1 MKKAD
6 KFIVHADRESV
17 YSVFMDP
24 MKLGPC
30 FPGCKKV
37 KQLSPTKYETLVEVK
52 VQFVPI
58 KIQGIGELKESIEN
72 EKIVVEM
79 KGKPVSL
86 AGSFTNTLTANLKT
100 IEPNQTLVEYEM
112 DFEMTGKL
120 ASIGELLMKGSSNK
134 QSEEFMKN
142 VQELFQHT

>member
-1 MKKAD
+1 MKKTD
-6 KFIVHADRESV
+6 TFVIHANRESV

-24 MKLGPC
+24 IKLGGC
-30 FPGCKKV
+30 IPGCKEV
-37 KQLSPTKYETLVEVK
+37 KPISPTKYEALVEVK

-86 AGSFTNTLTANLKT
+86 AGSFTNTLTAKLKT
-100 IEPNQTLVEYEM
+100 LEPNKTLVEYEM
-112 DFEMTGKL
+112 DYEIEGKL
-120 ASIGELLMKGSSNK
+120 ASIGELLMKGSSKKN
-134 QSEEFMKN
+134 SEEFVRN

>member
-1 MKKAD
+1 MKKANQ
-6 KFIVHADRESV
+6 FIVHADRESV

-30 FPGCKKV
+30 FPGCKEV

-58 KIQGIGELKESIEN
+58 KIQGVGELKESIEN

-100 IEPNQTLVEYEM
+100 VEPDKTLVEYEM
-112 DFEMTGKL
+112 DFELTGKL
-120 ASIGELLMKGSSNK
+120 AKVGEVLMKGSSNK

-142 VQELFQHT
+142 VQELFQNM

>member
-1 MKKAD
+1 MKKVD
-6 KFIVHADRESV
+6 TFVVNADRATV
-17 YSVFMDP
+17 YKVFMDP

-30 FPGCKKV
+30 FPGCKEV
-37 KQLSPTKYETLVEVK
+37 KQLSPTTYETLVEVK

-58 KIQGIGELKESIEN
+58 KILGVGELKESIEN
-72 EKIVVEM
+72 ERIVVEM

-100 IEPNQTLVEYEM
+100 IEPNKTLVEYEM

-120 ASIGELLMKGSSNK
+120 ASIGELLMKGSKNK
-134 QSEEFMKN
+134 QSAEFMKN
-142 VQELFQHT
+142 VQELF

>member
-6 KFIVHADRESV
+6 QFVVNADRQSV

-30 FPGCKKV
+30 FPGCKEV

-58 KIQGIGELKESIEN
+58 KIQGVGELKETIEN
-72 EKIVVEM
+72 ERIVVEM

-86 AGSFTNTLTANLKT
+86 AGSFTNTLTANLKS
-100 IEPNQTLVEYEM
+100 IEPNKTLVEYEM

-120 ASIGELLMKGSSNK
+120 ASIGELLMKGSKNK
-134 QSEEFMKN
+134 QSAEFMKN

>member
-6 KFIVHADRESV
+6 QFIVHADRERV

-24 MKLGPC
+24 MKLGRC
-30 FPGCKKV
+30 FPGCKEV

-58 KIQGIGELKESIEN
+58 KIQGVGELKETIEN

-86 AGSFTNTLTANLKT
+86 AGSFTNTLIANLT
-100 IEPNQTLVEYEM
+100 SIEPDKTLVEYEM

-120 ASIGELLMKGSSNK
+120 AKVGEVLMKGSSNK
-134 QSEEFMKN
+134 QSEEFMRN

>member
-6 KFIVHADRESV
+6 QFIIHADRASV

-30 FPGCKKV
+30 FPGCKEV

-58 KIQGIGELKESIEN
+58 KIQGVGELKESIEN

-100 IEPNQTLVEYEM
+100 IETDKTLVEYEM

-120 ASIGELLMKGSSNK
+120 AKVGELLMKGSSNK

-142 VQELFQHT
+142 VKELFQHS

>member
-1 MKKAD
+1 MKKVD
-6 KFIVHADRESV
+6 KFIVHADRASV
-17 YSVFMDP
+17 YSVLMDP

-30 FPGCKKV
+30 FPGCKEV
-37 KQLSPTKYETLVEVK
+37 KQISPTKYETLVEVK

-72 EKIVVEM
+72 EKIVVEL

-100 IEPNQTLVEYEM
+100 IEPNKTLVEYEM
-112 DFEMTGKL
+112 DFEITGKL
-120 ASIGELLMKGSSNK
+120 ASIGEILMKGSKNK

-142 VQELFQHT
+142 VQELFQHS

>member
-6 KFIVHADRESV
+6 KFIVHADRASV

-24 MKLGPC
+24 MKLGQC
-30 FPGCKKV
+30 FPGCKEV
-37 KQLSPTKYETLVEVK
+37 KQISPTKYETLVEVK

-58 KIQGIGELKESIEN
+58 KIQGVGELKESIEN

-86 AGSFTNTLTANLKT
+86 AGSFTNRLTANLKT
-100 IEPNQTLVEYEM
+100 VEPNQTLVEYEM
-112 DFEMTGKL
+112 DLEMTGKL
-120 ASIGELLMKGSSNK
+120 ASLGELLMKGSSNK

-142 VQELFQHT
+142 VKELF